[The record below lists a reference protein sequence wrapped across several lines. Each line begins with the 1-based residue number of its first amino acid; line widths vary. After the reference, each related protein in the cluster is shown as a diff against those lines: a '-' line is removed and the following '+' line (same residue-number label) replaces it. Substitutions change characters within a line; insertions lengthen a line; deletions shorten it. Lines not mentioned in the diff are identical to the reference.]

1 MLFLITLSDC
11 SMVWVSKL
19 QTETALFAMEAK
31 IISFPHFCC
40 ELFFV
45 VDFVVEIG
53 KAIGLPTE
61 ELVLH
66 VSVHENNV
74 CALVLAQTMPPQFT
88 PWSKYYTI
96 KTVWFC
102 EEIHNHEIKLVKI
115 DSMEQL
121 GDIFTE
127 GLPRAT
133 FEYLQKMMMG

>member
-1 MLFLITLSDC
+1 M
-11 SMVWVSKL
+11 
-19 QTETALFAMEAK
+19 
-31 IISFPHFCC
+31 
-40 ELFFV
+40 
-45 VDFVVEIG
+45 EIG

-61 ELVLH
+61 ELVSMH
-66 VSVHENNV
+66 FSVHENNV
-74 CALVLAQTMPPQFT
+74 CALVLAQTIPPQFT
-88 PWSKYYTI
+88 PWRKYYTI

-133 FEYLQKMMMG
+133 FEYLQKMMMGR